1 MNPNTVSLYIEAE
14 QDTLVGNFI
23 PFNDNDPDIYD
34 EFGNIIPDHLTG
46 GEILEC
52 NFDIEYVA
60 SSLCTNYALNQIRN
74 YNKRPDS
81 WVRFK
86 IYDENDR
93 DRESDGG
100 PYVNITRTGWTTKI
114 ETTPL
119 LKKYSNWHQGTPFND
134 FFPKR
139 LHVSIFPPSVH
150 YGKAPAGCFPLA
162 LAKILTYFQY
172 PDRFEYNG
180 RVVNWENLNR
190 SEYGFLSDDTSAPS
204 LLRGISHGC
213 DSWYFYEGT
222 FTFPH
227 KVSSYMRSI
236 GLSNAHN
243 KGYDFD
249 IVVNMIDNGKPI
261 IISSVPG
268 INITN
273 SHSWNIDGYKI
284 KERTVTYFKPGTRD
298 IDYQELDSCKMV
310 HCDFGWRGTCNGYYI
325 SGVFKLD
332 DPNSEKDNK
341 NDPKNKTNF
350 NHIIRIITYD
360 KPRP

>member
-1 MNPNTVSLYIEAE
+1 
-14 QDTLVGNFI
+14 
-23 PFNDNDPDIYD
+23 
-34 EFGNIIPDHLTG
+34 
-46 GEILEC
+46 
-52 NFDIEYVA
+52 
-60 SSLCTNYALNQIRN
+60 
-74 YNKRPDS
+74 
-81 WVRFK
+81 
-86 IYDENDR
+86 
-93 DRESDGG
+93 
-100 PYVNITRTGWTTKI
+100 
-114 ETTPL
+114 
-119 LKKYSNWHQGTPFND
+119 
-134 FFPKR
+134 
-139 LHVSIFPPSVH
+139 
-150 YGKAPAGCFPLA
+150 
-162 LAKILTYFQY
+162 
-172 PDRFEYNG
+172 
-180 RVVNWENLNR
+180 
-190 SEYGFLSDDTSAPS
+190 
-204 LLRGISHGC
+204 
-213 DSWYFYEGT
+213 
-222 FTFPH
+222 
-227 KVSSYMRSI
+227 MRSI